1 MRASEI
7 TGCFLAAFN
16 LFTFLLYGIDKR
28 KAVHHRWRIP
38 ERVLILCAFLGGAA
52 GALLGMVLFHHKTR
66 KWKFRILVPAAL
78 ILWCLILGFLF
89 TKTSGQMNTITVT
102 SSSLENGRWKSACA
116 ADRAPNDP
124 AGENKSPELTFS
136 DVPGADYEVVLMIDA
151 TADNWLHLYFSGP
164 WTTHLDE
171 GVLSASSYIG
181 PYPPKGSG
189 DHTYEIRVFALQKDP
204 SGITGQL
211 DAPCDVDTLYR
222 ELKPLGILAEGTL
235 SGVYRN

>member
-1 MRASEI
+1 MSASKI
-7 TGCFLAAFN
+7 AGCVLAIFN

-52 GALLGMVLFHHKTR
+52 GALLGMLLFHHKTR
-66 KWKFRILVPAAL
+66 KWKFRILVPLAL
-78 ILWCLILGFLF
+78 LLWCLILG
-89 TKTSGQMNTITVT
+89 
-102 SSSLENGRWKSACA
+102 E
-116 ADRAPNDP
+116 PNDP
-124 AGENKSPELTFS
+124 LGENKSPELTFS
-136 DVPGADYEVVLMIDA
+136 DVPGAKYEVVLMIDT

-171 GVLSASSYIG
+171 GALPDTAYIG

-189 DHTYEIRVFALQKDP
+189 DHTYEIRVFALQEDP

-211 DAPCDVDTLYR
+211 DAPCDIDTLYR

-235 SGVYRN
+235 TGVYGN